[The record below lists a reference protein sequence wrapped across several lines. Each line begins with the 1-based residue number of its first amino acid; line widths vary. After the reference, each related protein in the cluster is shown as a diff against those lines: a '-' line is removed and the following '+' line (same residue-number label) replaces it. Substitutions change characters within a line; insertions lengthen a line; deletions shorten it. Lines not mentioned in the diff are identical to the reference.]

1 MTLSVPLSPHP
12 AESVLRFAADQLRWE
27 KEVEQYEHRY
37 PHYRSHLAQ
46 KHVKKLNDKGIIDIQ
61 LSQLGIKKPFT
72 ARHYYIKE
80 QVEVSSSLV
89 LTPCFQITHIQ
100 SSSRSKRASSTR
112 LCGPDSCWVHIRT
125 NL

>member
-1 MTLSVPLSPHP
+1 M
-12 AESVLRFAADQLRWE
+12 
-27 KEVEQYEHRY
+27 EQYERKF

-80 QVEVSSSLV
+80 QVEVRGSPILM
-89 LTPCFQITHIQ
+89 QH
-100 SSSRSKRASSTR
+100 AA
-112 LCGPDSCWVHIRT
+112 CG
-125 NL
+125 

>member
-1 MTLSVPLSPHP
+1 M
-12 AESVLRFAADQLRWE
+12 
-27 KEVEQYEHRY
+27 EQYEHKF

-80 QVEVSSSLV
+80 EVEVRTSPMLM
-89 LTPCFQITHIQ
+89 QN
-100 SSSRSKRASSTR
+100 AA
-112 LCGPDSCWVHIRT
+112 CG
-125 NL
+125 

>member
-1 MTLSVPLSPHP
+1 MLPDT
-12 AESVLRFAADQLRWE
+12 ADQLRWE
-27 KEVEQYEHRY
+27 KEVEQYERKF

-80 QVEVSSSLV
+80 QVEVRGSPILMQHS
-89 LTPCFQITHIQ
+89 
-100 SSSRSKRASSTR
+100 A
-112 LCGPDSCWVHIRT
+112 CG
-125 NL
+125 